1 MLDIKIIKIIMKKF
15 LIALLMTVVCV
26 GVASAADEYVRD
38 ANVLPKAARIELKK
52 NFKAG
57 INLIK
62 LDKTL
67 GRVTDYEV
75 ILTDG
80 TEVSYDSDGN
90 WEEVEVGR
98 GKSVPA
104 VYIPAGVQKYV
115 RANHKGAAIVG
126 IDKGRSSYEV
136 KLSDGLELKF
146 DAQGN
151 FKKYDD

>member
-80 TEVSYDSDGN
+80 TEVSYDADGN
-90 WEEVEVGR
+90 
-98 GKSVPA
+98 
-104 VYIPAGVQKYV
+104 
-115 RANHKGAAIVG
+115 
-126 IDKGRSSYEV
+126 
-136 KLSDGLELKF
+136 
-146 DAQGN
+146 
-151 FKKYDD
+151 